1 MTLGWK
7 VAFLLPKLPKKSP
20 FRFYLKSDEFNIPQ
34 GYVFKIAQNMSNSW
48 TSNCSIK
55 VADTGFKP
63 GFSGIGSDR
72 TVSCA
77 TTTLDVLCDLRCCL
91 EIKKL
96 VFKYFLGAT
105 PIPQMPDVGVQER
118 VGHSKEAGV
127 GHRRGETYPGQ
138 TSSWSFFGRNLENL
152 DFISS

>member
-1 MTLGWK
+1 
-7 VAFLLPKLPKKSP
+7 
-20 FRFYLKSDEFNIPQ
+20 
-34 GYVFKIAQNMSNSW
+34 MSNSW
-48 TSNCSIK
+48 ASNCSIK
-55 VADTGFKP
+55 VADAGFEP

-77 TTTLDVLCDLRCCL
+77 TTTLDVLCDLRCSL
-91 EIKKL
+91 EIKKTC
-96 VFKYFLGAT
+96 FKYFSGAT

-138 TSSWSFFGRNLENL
+138 TSS
-152 DFISS
+152 